1 MENTTFCA
9 FLGVK
14 KEQFSGVVDC
24 KWVGCHLPTTWDAF
38 LPTKLIASWEILS
51 QSFTRNLKESITLC
65 HTCYNDKKHRT
76 QCRTGLVS
84 SAWYA
89 SIIFSFGILAT
100 VEAPDP
106 KASATRKNVG
116 RRSYDAVVY
125 SVGSALVVVIIL
137 AFLRGFYRLKLDR
150 KRLVRTTQ

>member
-1 MENTTFCA
+1 M
-9 FLGVK
+9 
-14 KEQFSGVVDC
+14 
-24 KWVGCHLPTTWDAF
+24 
-38 LPTKLIASWEILS
+38 I
-51 QSFTRNLKESITLC
+51 FT
-65 HTCYNDKKHRT
+65 
-76 QCRTGLVS
+76 
-84 SAWYA
+84 
-89 SIIFSFGILAT
+89 FGILAT